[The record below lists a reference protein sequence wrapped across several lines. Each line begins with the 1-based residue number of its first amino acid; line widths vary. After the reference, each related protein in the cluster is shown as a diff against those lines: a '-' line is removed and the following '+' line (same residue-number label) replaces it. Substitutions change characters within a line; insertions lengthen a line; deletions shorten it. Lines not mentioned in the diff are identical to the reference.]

1 MDRKRVVRRA
11 HLRKKYRGKWR
22 RVPIVVSGCE
32 YYLSSDVVGK
42 KGLGKYG
49 YSLRKPARERRG
61 ALLRALAV
69 EGYVWVL
76 GRMKALQAVYSGNRS
91 ALQKLKLDMRWLIGN
106 ISRENRRCD
115 GDGG

>member
-1 MDRKRVVRRA
+1 MDRKKVVRRA
-11 HLRKKYRGKWR
+11 HLRKKYRGRWR
-22 RVPIVVSGCE
+22 REPIAVRGCE
-32 YYLSSDVVGK
+32 YYLSLDGRSR

-76 GRMKALQAVYSGNRS
+76 GRMKALQALYSGNRS
-91 ALQKLKLDMRWLIGN
+91 ALQKLKLDMRWLIGS
-106 ISRENRRCD
+106 ISREKRRCAED
-115 GDGG
+115 VG